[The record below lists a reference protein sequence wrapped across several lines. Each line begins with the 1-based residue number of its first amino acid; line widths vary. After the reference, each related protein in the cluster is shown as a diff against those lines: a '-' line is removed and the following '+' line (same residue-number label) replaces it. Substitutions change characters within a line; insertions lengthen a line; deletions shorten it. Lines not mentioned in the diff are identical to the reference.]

1 MGRRTHICNHGGPS
15 RLVTWRHAVI
25 ISPLMRMGVFLMN
38 VLIQGGGRGIG
49 MALAERAL
57 AAGAN
62 RLFITARDPQA
73 APAHSKL
80 ASDDRVT
87 FLPLDVTDEA
97 SITAACAQIADSVP
111 QLDRVICTAGMLQQ
125 GDIRPEKRIADLRQ
139 DNLLQLYQVNA
150 LGPVLLARE
159 LWPLLKGDH
168 RLHFAAISARV
179 GSISDNRLGG
189 WYAYRASKAALNQL
203 MRTLSIELARV
214 NPNGCVATLHPGTV
228 DTNLSKPFQGG
239 VPAGK
244 LFTADHAADCLWQV
258 LDRLGPEYTGLL
270 HAYDGSVIPY

>member
-1 MGRRTHICNHGGPS
+1 
-15 RLVTWRHAVI
+15 
-25 ISPLMRMGVFLMN
+25 MN

-49 MALAERAL
+49 MALAKRAL

-62 RLFITARDPQA
+62 RLFITARDPLA
-73 APAHSKL
+73 TPAHDALVSN
-80 ASDDRVT
+80 DRVT

-97 SITAACAQIADSVP
+97 SIVAAGARIADSVP

-125 GDIRPEKRIADLRQ
+125 GDIRPEKRVADLKQ
-139 DNLLQLYQVNA
+139 DNLLHLYQVNA

-203 MRTLSIELARV
+203 MRTLSIELARA

-239 VPAGK
+239 VPADK
-244 LFTADHAADCLWQV
+244 LFTADYSAGCLWQV
-258 LDRLGPEYTGLL
+258 LDRLGPGDTGQL
-270 HAYDGSVIPY
+270 HAWDGSVIPY